1 MLHKFVAAVAVTI
14 ALCCCLPA
22 QENTS
27 SVKQVVGAAWT
38 VNFTLDRPALE
49 PHHYLVSVDSLGR
62 GSYSIA
68 AEPTNDSVASGIH
81 PDASDAPPEIVKF
94 NWDMATVRHILELA
108 RQANYFHGEFDYR
121 KHPVADTGR
130 KTLAYNDSTHAGQTS
145 YNWSE
150 NPAITELTKIFTGVA
165 ATLDFAPRLQ
175 YLLAHDKLG
184 LDQELGNMETVAS
197 YGELA
202 ELQIVAPLLQQI
214 ASDPSVMNIARER
227 ARRLLQHAG
236 LPLSAS
242 SQP

>member
-1 MLHKFVAAVAVTI
+1 MFQKLVCLVVVTI

-22 QENTS
+22 QDNTS
-27 SVKQVVGAAWT
+27 SVKEVVGASWT
-38 VNFTLDRPALE
+38 INFTLDRPVLE
-49 PHHYLVSVDSLGR
+49 PHHYLVSVDSLGH

-68 AEPTNDSVASGIH
+68 AEKTDDSAASDVH
-81 PDASDAPPEIVKF
+81 PDASAAPPEIVKF
-94 NWDMATVRHILELA
+94 KWDAATARHIFELA
-108 RQANYFHGEFDYR
+108 RQANYFHGDFDYR
-121 KHPVADTGR
+121 KHPVADTDR

-150 NPAITELTKIFTGVA
+150 NPTITELTKIFTGVA
-165 ATLDFAPRLQ
+165 ATLDFGPRLQ

-184 LDQELGNMETVAS
+184 LDQELGKMEEVAS

-202 ELQIVAPLLQQI
+202 ELQVVAPLLQQI
-214 ASDPSVMNIARER
+214 ASDAGVMNIARER